1 MKTSILIALFMI
13 INMSIIADS
22 SLSEKVKDLKKTVIY
37 KNDFNSDNFN
47 KETEFKGSWRALE
60 KRTANGNKIAVENNV
75 LVISHPRE
83 IKHPLGVFW
92 DLKKGNFLTDVAV
105 QAKFKIKSDEEMT
118 LGFTG
123 DNKTKGHS
131 RIFMLTVNKDG
142 CKFSDVSSKG
152 SHTTQQ
158 IKAPIASDKWHKIL
172 FLIQGDKCTV
182 YINDLPAAVLE
193 SKGLANNKKT
203 FKLGTKTGFEI
214 DDLTLW
220 SLAGEA
226 GVVKK

>member
-1 MKTSILIALFMI
+1 MKISILIAISMI
-13 INMSIIADS
+13 LNISILANS
-22 SLSEKVKDLKKTVIY
+22 SISDKVKDLKKTVIY

-47 KETEFKGSWRALE
+47 KETEFNGSWRALE
-60 KRTANGNKIAVENNV
+60 KRTENGNKIAVENNV

-92 DLKKGNFLTDVAV
+92 DLKKGSFLTDVAV

-123 DNKTKGHS
+123 DNNTKGHS

-142 CKFSDVSSKG
+142 CKFADVSSKG
-152 SHTTQQ
+152 SHTSQQ
-158 IKAPIASDKWHKIL
+158 LKAPIASDKWHDIL
-172 FLIQGDKCTV
+172 FLIQGEKCTV
-182 YINDLPAAVLE
+182 YINDLPAATLE
-193 SKGLANNKKT
+193 SKGLAYNKKT
-203 FKLGTKTGFEI
+203 LKLGTKTSFEI

-220 SLAGEA
+220 SLSGEPRSA
-226 GVVKK
+226 KK